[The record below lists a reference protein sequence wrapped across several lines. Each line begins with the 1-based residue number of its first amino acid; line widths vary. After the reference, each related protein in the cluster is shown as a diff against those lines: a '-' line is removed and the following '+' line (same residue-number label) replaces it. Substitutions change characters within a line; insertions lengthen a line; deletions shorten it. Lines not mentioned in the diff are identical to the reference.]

1 MPEESANSLNSNH
14 ERRLSVT
21 CRYIDKLL
29 ADMESMLNVATSKLA
44 FPQYTPDLTSAQRR
58 VVEDYI
64 SRIRSQL
71 IRVLDGQ
78 NIERPPADI
87 PVARSLHSTLTFVDI
102 TVEELRPEYMRGY
115 GEVPPQAAVE
125 LNRIAGELQGLVRQ
139 LDQYLM
145 RGAGENLQQRLEKLE
160 QTGDEVPLLRRLGTI
175 ITEDERVEFR
185 STLPLASV
193 ASEDQQGSPENSYG
207 ESALLRLGELAEEF
221 DAEQV
226 AADARSVAE
235 RISEGRF
242 YVACI
247 GQFKRGKSSV
257 LNALVGDSLLPTGV
271 VPVTT
276 VPTIVRYGSH
286 AAARVRFEAGASGWT
301 DIPVKTVDEYVSEEK
316 NPENAKHVAAL
327 EIFVPNPLLA
337 TGMCFVDTPGLG
349 SVFTGNTAATQA
361 FIPHIDAALVVIGAD
376 PPLAGEELVLVEAV
390 ARHVQDLIVA
400 LNKADRTT
408 DAERAAAVAF
418 ARRQLEKRLQHP
430 VEPFFEV
437 SAAEQLEHRGTGR
450 DWDKL
455 VAALRHLVEGSGRR
469 LIRAACERGLERISE
484 QLLVIIMEEREALQ
498 RPIEESESRIAVMKQ
513 TIADAERSMRELA
526 YLFMAEQ
533 QHLSDMFVDR
543 HKAFLARVMPQASKE
558 FDVALQSIS
567 CWLGPSYRRRSFREA
582 QEVARRHIVPW
593 LKPEQEEAEK
603 EYRRVALRF
612 VEMANE
618 FLKKLANAGIP
629 ELARMPHALDPESG
643 FRVRSEFTFLDFIE
657 VAQPA
662 SPLRWLADLILGLVG
677 ALRIIKSDARRFL
690 ARLLEFN
697 STRVQS
703 DILNRVQ
710 ESRGKLETEIRKLLH
725 EVSRIAEQ
733 ALARAK
739 RVREEGAPAVEA
751 ELRRLDSL
759 EQEVRALG
767 APEISEN

>member
-29 ADMESMLNVATSKLA
+29 ADMESILSISSSKLA
-44 FPQYTPDLTSAQRR
+44 FPQYTSDLTPAQRR
-58 VVEDYI
+58 VIEDYI
-64 SRIRSQL
+64 TRIRAQL

-78 NIERPPADI
+78 HIERPPADI

-125 LNRIAGELQGLVRQ
+125 LNSIAGELQGLVRE
-139 LDQYLM
+139 LDQYLT
-145 RGAGENLQQRLEKLE
+145 RSAGENPQQRPKKLE
-160 QTGDEVPLLRRLGTI
+160 QTGEEAPLLP
-175 ITEDERVEFR
+175 
-185 STLPLASV
+185 SASV
-193 ASEDQQGSPENSYG
+193 ASEQQKTAPENSHG
-207 ESALLRLGELAEEF
+207 ESALLRLAELAEEF

-235 RISEGRF
+235 RVSEGRF

-257 LNALVGDSLLPTGV
+257 LNALVGDSVLPTGV

-276 VPTIVRYGSH
+276 VPTIVRHGPH
-286 AAARVRFEAGASGWT
+286 AAARVRFQAAAGGWT

-327 EIFVPNPLLA
+327 EIFVPSPLLA

-390 ARHVQDLIVA
+390 AQRVQDLIFTV
-400 LNKADRTT
+400 NKADRTT

-418 ARRQLEKRLQHP
+418 ARRQLEKRIQHSVGP
-430 VEPFFEV
+430 LFEV
-437 SAAEQLEHRGTGR
+437 SAAEQLGHRGPGR

-455 VAALRHLVEGSGRR
+455 VAALKHLVEGSGRR
-469 LIRAACERGLERISE
+469 LIRAACERGVERISE
-484 QLLVIIMEEREALQ
+484 QLLVMITEEREALQ

-543 HKAFLARVMPQASKE
+543 HKLFLAQVMPQASKE

-567 CWLGPSYRRRSFREA
+567 SWLGPSYRRRIFREA
-582 QEVARRHIVPW
+582 QEIARRHVVPW

-603 EYRRVALRF
+603 EYRGVALRF

-662 SPLRWLADLILGLVG
+662 SPLRWLADLTLGLVG
-677 ALRIIKSDARRFL
+677 AGKIIKNDARRFL

-759 EQEVRALG
+759 EQEVRGLG
-767 APEISEN
+767 SPEIS

>member
-1 MPEESANSLNSNH
+1 MGTDSKENSL
-14 ERRLSVT
+14 
-21 CRYIDKLL
+21 
-29 ADMESMLNVATSKLA
+29 
-44 FPQYTPDLTSAQRR
+44 
-58 VVEDYI
+58 
-64 SRIRSQL
+64 
-71 IRVLDGQ
+71 
-78 NIERPPADI
+78 
-87 PVARSLHSTLTFVDI
+87 
-102 TVEELRPEYMRGY
+102 
-115 GEVPPQAAVE
+115 
-125 LNRIAGELQGLVRQ
+125 
-139 LDQYLM
+139 
-145 RGAGENLQQRLEKLE
+145 LEKP
-160 QTGDEVPLLRRLGTI
+160 VSSR
-175 ITEDERVEFR
+175 
-185 STLPLASV
+185 LASA
-193 ASEDQQGSPENSYG
+193 ASGDRQDSPENSHG

-221 DAEQV
+221 EAEQV

-235 RISEGRF
+235 RVSEGRF

-257 LNALVGDSLLPTGV
+257 LNALVGDSVLPTGV

-286 AAARVRFEAGASGWT
+286 AAARVRFEAGAGGWT
-301 DIPVKTVDEYVSEEK
+301 DVPVKTVDEYVSEEK

-327 EIFVPNPLLA
+327 EIFVPSPLLA

-390 ARHVQDLIVA
+390 ARHVQDLIIAV
-400 LNKADRTT
+400 NKADRTT

-418 ARRQLEKRLQHP
+418 ARRQLEKRLQQHSVGP
-430 VEPFFEV
+430 WFEV

-455 VAALRHLVEGSGRR
+455 IAALRLLVEGSGRR
-469 LIRAACERGLERISE
+469 LIQAACERGLERISE
-484 QLLVIIMEEREALQ
+484 QLLVIVTEEREALQ

-543 HKAFLARVMPQASKE
+543 HKVFLARIMPQASKE

-567 CWLGPSYRRRSFREA
+567 GWLGPSYRRRSFREA
-582 QEVARRHIVPW
+582 QEIARRHIVPW
-593 LKPEQEEAEK
+593 LKLEQEEAEK
-603 EYRRVALRF
+603 EYRRVAVRF

-629 ELARMPHALDPESG
+629 ELARMPHALDPEGG

-677 ALRIIKSDARRFL
+677 ARKIIKNDARRFL

-739 RVREEGAPAVEA
+739 KVREEGAPAVEA
-751 ELRRLDSL
+751 ELQRLDSL
-759 EQEVRALG
+759 EKEVRVLG
-767 APEISEN
+767 APGISEG